1 MNETRLTAIAQ
12 ICSYQPSQPIPPILR
27 FETPSSSCLNWK
39 ILPITD
45 LPLKNF
51 RSIPFNVPHGKE
63 AGRLLNLLEKDP
75 GTPRTAVR
83 DDYKLI
89 AQAHHEAIPFLI
101 TEDAGTMHTYCQR
114 LEKSG
119 HVKTRAV
126 LLTEGFDA
134 SLLRVD
140 GQRSLNLPSIP

>member
-27 FETPSSSCLNWK
+27 FETPSSSYLNWK
-39 ILPITD
+39 ILAHNRFAIEK
-45 LPLKNF
+45 LLIY
-51 RSIPFNVPHGKE
+51 SIQPHGKE